1 MIKKNLCIIDDDA
14 TNVLITK
21 ALLNLI
27 DSQGF
32 ILTYNDGKEAYD
44 GLIELCTNNEAIPEV
59 YFLDINMPIWDGWDF
74 LDEIAKLNSHKQV
87 SIFVLSSSNNPE
99 DAARALTYQ
108 NVKSYIV
115 KPVTLDV
122 LKKEFELI

>member
-1 MIKKNLCIIDDDA
+1 MIKKNICIIDDDP

-44 GLIELCTNNEAIPEV
+44 GLIELCMNNETIPEV

-74 LDEIAKLNSHKQV
+74 LDEIAKLNSQKQV

-122 LKKEFELI
+122 LKKEFDQI

>member
-1 MIKKNLCIIDDDA
+1 MIKKSICIIDDDP

-32 ILTYNDGKEAYD
+32 MLTYSDGKEAYD
-44 GLIELCTNNEAIPEV
+44 GLMNLCKNDEALPEV

-74 LDEIAKLNSHKQV
+74 LDEVAKLNSQKPV

-99 DAARALTYQ
+99 DAARALTYN
-108 NVKSYIV
+108 NVKGYLV
-115 KPVTLDV
+115 KPVTLEV
-122 LKKEFELI
+122 LKKEFDQI